1 MRPLDTAPEAHD
13 AQLAALRAL
22 GPAGR
27 LELALRLADELR
39 RFTLAGL
46 KSRHPE
52 YSDAELHQ
60 ALSRITLGEEFRS
73 ELP

>member
-1 MRPLDTAPEAHD
+1 MRPLDTASDAHD

-22 GPAGR
+22 GPTGR

-39 RFTLAGL
+39 QFTLAGL
-46 KSRHPE
+46 MHRHPE
-52 YSDAELHQ
+52 FSDAELRQ

-73 ELP
+73 KLP